1 MIEHTIYQAISDL
14 HTPLAV
20 GELVLESKERILYH
34 RDGAK
39 GIHVT
44 RNASS
49 QDKLR
54 LLGNLVSDDLDGNVF
69 GSLYVQF
76 RTDGDAVLEEID
88 KSHNDPQ
95 SLGRKLP
102 LTYKERQEK

>member
-1 MIEHTIYQAISDL
+1 MIRHQPVNALSKLQPAFFGGGRAIVS
-14 HTPLAV
+14 A
-20 GELVLESKERILYH
+20 GFGGH